1 MSRAPS
7 LRCWLGTPRRP
18 LGHGHPPLKNNGHA
32 TGTDL
37 SEVPIPYIFGL
48 YIYIYI
54 RPIFAGNIPRYGQN
68 YGTVHVLDPEN
79 PIVLNGMFHQEMEV
93 SFWEKWEKMVD
104 SSRIIGE
111 SSVNG
116 GL

>member
-1 MSRAPS
+1 MAMQQEPI
-7 LRCWLGTPRRP
+7 CRRYQS
-18 LGHGHPPLKNNGHA
+18 H
-32 TGTDL
+32 
-37 SEVPIPYIFGL
+37 IFL
-48 YIYIYI
+48 AYIYIYI

-79 PIVLNGMFHQEMEV
+79 PIVLNGIFHQEMEV